1 MMAPTDL
8 SPFAMATAGP
18 GGPDPGASKQTLREE
33 RPQVSSMDHEIP
45 HPTPEFVR
53 LFREQDLVCPLEPK
67 YRCVGV
73 RGRG

>member
-1 MMAPTDL
+1 MGTAAPR
-8 SPFAMATAGP
+8 A
-18 GGPDPGASKQTLREE
+18 PDPGASRQ
-33 RPQVSSMDHEIP
+33 SSEGRTPDPLVGSVDHEML
-45 HPTPEFVR
+45 HPTVEFIW